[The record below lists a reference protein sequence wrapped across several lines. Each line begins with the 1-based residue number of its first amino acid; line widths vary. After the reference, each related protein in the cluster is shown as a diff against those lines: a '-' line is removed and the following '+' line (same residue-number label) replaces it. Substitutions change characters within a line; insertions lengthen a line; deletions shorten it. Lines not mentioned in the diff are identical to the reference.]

1 MCIIIKVEL
10 FVWNLNDNIVKND
23 LNLKMMLLIVLNH

>member
-23 LNLKMMLLIVLNH
+23 LNLKMMLLIVLNY